1 MMFKNNRWLCG
12 LLFLFMFYILSVPVF
27 AIELE
32 SDFGMD
38 NSIEVMD
45 DIDSGLSEEIAVDDS
60 VNLAVVR
67 SIDMHSNL
75 KLRSARG
82 GYSNRALVISYGN
95 NRWSVKSG
103 IYHGIQFGWMT
114 HTGDTSP
121 YIGRVLIES
130 REPSGVVRSHLSD
143 GWSYNGYSSNIGLY
157 PYRYVHYNVISPN
170 QYFSAPVGSI
180 SGKTRSAFW
189 WTGYFD
195 IDARY
200 VSVGSRGGAVI
211 NGWGDA
217 FWGSLGNNPNVDENG
232 WFTTDYYDDLVSLYY
247 VYDDDASN
255 KQILSTTPG
264 AESYDCN
271 SMATFTDFVTRCDIK
286 DWSRIYD
293 SNWNWIGESTGAA
306 TRDYMNV
313 DMGCL
318 GVSRSDTVGTN
329 YALKYLHVS
338 AVSRTGK
345 VLNMVTRVPPA
356 YRITYDTHGAV
367 YDPYPSEYVFTGY
380 DRNVTTYIPIK
391 QGYEFLGWYTQP
403 NGNGTKYDSGQL
415 VNMTSNLHLHAHW
428 KKIPELRVTVEIL
441 MDDVTNQYWGCAK
454 SLTCG
459 SGDLANSSSFV
470 QPSPW
475 QKNNTITYKR
485 VISVYEGADVECCW
499 QTFGGS
505 SYNGNTNGSFYD
517 MLSYIEEVYIDG
529 VPQNIQNIVKD
540 APSIDRYTYRIID
553 GITYKYDSKD
563 ISFQPGGR
571 LYRRY
576 STGIEEGRHIFSNV
590 TKDHT
595 ITVLCKPYNALF
607 VEIKSGSRANV
618 QNPAPDKTAGLY
630 YKRGETLSLRYVP
643 QSGNVIKSVVFKNE
657 YMHEREAEISVLP
670 SLFPDEYFVLENVG
684 TKQEYLLY
692 NSFFGGKKYFTDKGY
707 IHARL
712 TIETEPGYNIY
723 TSVVNGT
730 ISDSVKGIRPG
741 KSSTVSYSPND
752 GYYLTQLLVNGSPVS
767 LAGMNSSRYTFAN
780 INRDHTIRA
789 VFSKGHNIRTRVVNG
804 NIKGDGLSLAPG
816 SSYTV
821 DYSGYDEHYLKSI
834 KVDGVLQDLS
844 KYKDAFTFSNIQ
856 TDHLIEVEYAPYWW
870 IGTTVEN
877 GVITP
882 RIGNLQSGASAVVRY
897 SPDENCYLERVWVD
911 GSAVNLTT
919 YVSSYSFTNIQA
931 NHVVDVRY
939 LPYHKVITSIEG
951 GTITATKDLL
961 RHDSKHT
968 VTWRPSPGWYVDSVK
983 IIRYGDDGSNTV
995 VSGYDSDYCAGNRAG
1010 GSFELNG
1017 VDANYSVNVVC
1028 KPYLSVTTKITN
1040 GTITPTVTGLLCG
1053 SSRHVEW
1060 SSVNNEY
1067 IVVSV
1072 VVDGEEQRIADAD
1085 LFGGS
1090 IDFNN
1095 MTESHVVEVVCRPK
1109 YKITTSITNGM
1120 ITPTITGITPGS
1132 SQTVTYTPDD
1142 DHYVESV
1149 TVDGVV
1155 LSVSELALHL
1165 TSYVFTNIHED
1176 HTITVVC
1183 KPYCHLNTYVRW
1195 RDVNGNWS
1203 AYEKVDTA
1211 TKKQGESYS
1220 YTWVRGQLKT
1230 EPENV
1235 YFDGNPKTVG
1245 DTNLSVSKDYYI
1257 DVERKQY
1264 TYTFDMNPPD
1274 GYAVIGIGNQQENLV
1289 DKWAETVSGNVKSPS
1304 LTGYTF
1310 LGWNTKKDGTGQ
1322 AYMSES
1328 MLSNKTFYARWRK
1341 NKYKIHY
1348 DANGSS
1354 NPNHQ
1359 TGEFT
1364 QNTVLGVM
1372 ADSQYEYDTRG
1383 MLRTNAFTRSGY
1395 EFLGWNTKA
1404 DGTGLAYGESAY
1416 DVSNKLYS
1424 DGYANVWNMTT
1435 GDNVTLTLYAQWKKK
1450 LGSEVLTVLSEET
1463 GNPVANV
1470 KVKLYQKTNGTWNE
1484 RTDVG
1489 TLTTNSNG
1497 QVRVRNLHWFAYEWR
1512 CVSVPDGYQKL
1523 SDVAFT
1529 VKHDALD
1536 WRHEVVLYLR
1546 RVQIVCQSQVSA
1558 IISGERA
1565 PSFVYQVSGTDAA
1578 GVRHSYMIEVPV
1590 SAGTKRGTSK
1600 ALSCYAGTYTVTQI
1614 PVSRYVPGN
1623 ARNVQNFTVSSIS
1636 GTTNLLTKEKGEV
1649 LFPYML
1655 RQYEGFGS
1663 VDMKENQFSSDLVEI
1678 RSFRDFIQQ
1687 LFVN

>member
-1 MMFKNNRWLCG
+1 MTYADTGEVVNFGFQQYVTDIDCNNRWNSYGATEGVTFGNGYNGNLYVYRNCRLNVNG
-12 LLFLFMFYILSVPVF
+12 NYISVPNDGRNHN
-27 AIELE
+27 I
-32 SDFGMD
+32 SDFSEMECSNSGGEVFVTGDPRVTEASDYMNACWGVTSGGSFSVTFHGGNFSMNGAWYSPMLTNEKPVKTVSVDTSDMSKVDWNIRYDMPDLYAEVFDKLGSFGFIDVIPAEHRYVGWNLYLGNTDISNQAIGSYDASTRKLTVELKRPYLDGTEVYGKELRLCVHCTWVNGARKAVNTPVVHLNDVIFEGRPVTVANPGDVTAGLTKFVVNPKSSYGPGDVVEYFVAINFEDYDPVELGSHSGGD
-38 NSIEVMD
+38 NTWTVDNLISHFSFEDLIPGEMELVGKPRVYNMGLHGEYSTERYPLGNWITQDHAYTKDEVRKLQLQR
-45 DIDSGLSEEIAVDDS
+45 GYLSRMYIKAGNVKYIGNMQTIYQPYVEVPAIAVRDS
-60 VNLAVVR
+60 AGVHSDLRGYADVVR
-67 SIDMHSNL
+67 KNEFGLCESLQEYFNTANCINPSYEDEIRYDTFVPGIHWPEYGFVVTENPNKIAVSTKNDTMFHWGYVTSGYNMSGGIIGIYYQCRIKDGVFDKNL
-75 KLRSARG
+75 TNVSKMSAQNVSLRLTGHRVIQGAPGSSMISTETYTSYNIPLRINVSAEADATIYVG
-82 GYSNRALVISYGN
+82 GYSITTEVVNGVI
-95 NRWSVKSG
+95 
-103 IYHGIQFGWMT
+103 
-114 HTGDTSP
+114 D
-121 YIGRVLIES
+121 
-130 REPSGVVRSHLSD
+130 SD
-143 GWSYNGYSSNIGLY
+143 ISNIPG
-157 PYRYVHYNVISPN
+157 
-170 QYFSAPVGSI
+170 GSN
-180 SGKTRSAFW
+180 
-189 WTGYFD
+189 
-195 IDARY
+195 
-200 VSVGSRGGAVI
+200 VSVS
-211 NGWGDA
+211 
-217 FWGSLGNNPNVDENG
+217 
-232 WFTTDYYDDLVSLYY
+232 Y
-247 VYDDDASN
+247 
-255 KQILSTTPG
+255 TPH
-264 AESYDCN
+264 
-271 SMATFTDFVTRCDIK
+271 
-286 DWSRIYD
+286 
-293 SNWNWIGESTGAA
+293 
-306 TRDYMNV
+306 
-313 DMGCL
+313 MGC
-318 GVSRSDTVGTN
+318 
-329 YALKYLHVS
+329 Y
-338 AVSRTGK
+338 
-345 VLNMVTRVPPA
+345 
-356 YRITYDTHGAV
+356 
-367 YDPYPSEYVFTGY
+367 
-380 DRNVTTYIPIK
+380 
-391 QGYEFLGWYTQP
+391 
-403 NGNGTKYDSGQL
+403 
-415 VNMTSNLHLHAHW
+415 
-428 KKIPELRVTVEIL
+428 
-441 MDDVTNQYWGCAK
+441 
-454 SLTCG
+454 
-459 SGDLANSSSFV
+459 
-470 QPSPW
+470 
-475 QKNNTITYKR
+475 
-485 VISVYEGADVECCW
+485 
-499 QTFGGS
+499 
-505 SYNGNTNGSFYD
+505 
-517 MLSYIEEVYIDG
+517 LSYIE
-529 VPQNIQNIVKD
+529 
-540 APSIDRYTYRIID
+540 
-553 GITYKYDSKD
+553 
-563 ISFQPGGR
+563 
-571 LYRRY
+571 
-576 STGIEEGRHIFSNV
+576 
-590 TKDHT
+590 
-595 ITVLCKPYNALF
+595 
-607 VEIKSGSRANV
+607 
-618 QNPAPDKTAGLY
+618 
-630 YKRGETLSLRYVP
+630 
-643 QSGNVIKSVVFKNE
+643 
-657 YMHEREAEISVLP
+657 
-670 SLFPDEYFVLENVG
+670 
-684 TKQEYLLY
+684 
-692 NSFFGGKKYFTDKGY
+692 
-707 IHARL
+707 
-712 TIETEPGYNIY
+712 
-723 TSVVNGT
+723 
-730 ISDSVKGIRPG
+730 
-741 KSSTVSYSPND
+741 
-752 GYYLTQLLVNGSPVS
+752 
-767 LAGMNSSRYTFAN
+767 
-780 INRDHTIRA
+780 
-789 VFSKGHNIRTRVVNG
+789 
-804 NIKGDGLSLAPG
+804 
-816 SSYTV
+816 
-821 DYSGYDEHYLKSI
+821 
-834 KVDGVLQDLS
+834 VDGVRVDGN
-844 KYKDAFTFSNIQ
+844 AFPSLYNFRNVRQSHHIKVVYERGYSILT
-856 TDHLIEVEYAPYWW
+856 EVE
-870 IGTTVEN
+870 
-877 GVITP
+877 
-882 RIGNLQSGASAVVRY
+882 
-897 SPDENCYLERVWVD
+897 
-911 GSAVNLTT
+911 
-919 YVSSYSFTNIQA
+919 
-931 NHVVDVRY
+931 
-939 LPYHKVITSIEG
+939 
-951 GTITATKDLL
+951 
-961 RHDSKHT
+961 
-968 VTWRPSPGWYVDSVK
+968 
-983 IIRYGDDGSNTV
+983 
-995 VSGYDSDYCAGNRAG
+995 
-1010 GSFELNG
+1010 
-1017 VDANYSVNVVC
+1017 
-1028 KPYLSVTTKITN
+1028 N
-1040 GTITPTVTGLLCG
+1040 GTITPSKLGVPAG
-1053 SSRHVEW
+1053 STQVISYQPKDGYML
-1060 SSVNNEY
+1060 SSVT
-1067 IVVSV
+1067 
-1072 VVDGEEQRIADAD
+1072 VDGIPQTITSYLSSYTFANVQKDHK
-1085 LFGGS
+1085 
-1090 IDFNN
+1090 IK
-1095 MTESHVVEVVCRPK
+1095 VVYIPK
-1109 YKITTSITNGM
+1109 YKITTSITNGT

-1155 LSVSELALHL
+1155 LPVSELASHL

-1404 DGTGLAYGESAY
+1404 DGTGRAYGESAY

-1470 KVKLYQKTNGTWNE
+1470 KVKLYQKTNGTWDE

-1489 TLTTNSNG
+1489 TLTTNANG
-1497 QVRVRNLHWFAYEWR
+1497 QVSVRNLHWFAYEWR

-1614 PVSRYVPGN
+1614 PVSRYVPEN

-1649 LFPYML
+1649 LFPYTL